1 MFVKIK
7 CAVLLNSQDD
17 CDVEMKY
24 YTSLYYSDWHTECSI
39 NSTYGFSF
47 PHLQLSDYTGL
58 CVHLS
63 LLSQFPHLWVSVHF
77 SGFQSASLCLLCLH
91 SMKGSMLRQEEE
103 VK

>member
-1 MFVKIK
+1 MNHNNIFLMLVKIK

-58 CVHLS
+58 CVQLS
-63 LLSQFPHLWVSVHF
+63 LLSSHISECQFISVVSKVPACVF
-77 SGFQSASLCLLCLH
+77 YVFIL
-91 SMKGSMLRQEEE
+91 
-103 VK
+103 